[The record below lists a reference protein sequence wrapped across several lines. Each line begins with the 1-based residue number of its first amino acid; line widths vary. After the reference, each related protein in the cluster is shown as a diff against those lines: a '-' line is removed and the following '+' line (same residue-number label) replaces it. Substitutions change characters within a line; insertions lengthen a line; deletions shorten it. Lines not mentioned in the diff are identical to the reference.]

1 VLRSG
6 LLENLIAIRVLAHFL
21 SPTQQETKMCLVL
34 FLPSLTIKYQRG
46 IKTVVQEAGRRQKI
60 NLSLPYGEMD
70 PR

>member
-21 SPTQQETKMCLVL
+21 SPTQQETKMCLV
-34 FLPSLTIKYQRG
+34 PSLTIKYQRG